1 MILGQVNGLLVKKQ
15 YEIENTNM
23 FEALENLSVCEDI
36 NWAWWFIK
44 EYIKTSAKQS
54 VGVHELKRHKPWFD
68 EECLGCLD
76 QRKQDKINQVLD
88 PSQSIVDNINNV
100 RSESSRYLRKKKNM

>member
-1 MILGQVNGLLVKKQ
+1 
-15 YEIENTNM
+15 M

-36 NWAWWFIK
+36 NWTWQFIK

-68 EECLGCLD
+68 EECLGFLD
-76 QRKQDKINQVLD
+76 QRKQDKMNWVQD
-88 PSQSIVDNINNV
+88 PSQSILDNINNV
-100 RSESSRYLRKKKNM
+100 RSESSGYLRKIEEKTEG